1 MSAVPGAQAMERKEM
16 DLDPKS
22 IVVLVGTATM
32 AAAVAYRLM
41 PRSTDRL
48 RRDLELLRLARGAR
62 VNHHALQRHVDAQI
76 QEAYVRAGLSLKRK
90 LDIVFGEL
98 FFAAMLGTAVMALIG
113 VIIAFGA
120 RSVFPLDDVA
130 LGRMLTGF
138 AALGLLI
145 GLTGGTSEARKSL
158 DAAQK
163 EIRKRQQ
170 YALELEQTTL
180 GEA

>member
-1 MSAVPGAQAMERKEM
+1 M
-16 DLDPKS
+16 DLDPRS

-48 RRDLELLRLARGAR
+48 RRDLELLRLARGAK
-62 VNHHALQRHVDAQI
+62 VNHLALQRHVDAQI
-76 QEAYVRAGLSLKRK
+76 QETYVGTGLTLKRK

-113 VIIAFGA
+113 VVLAFGA

-130 LGRMLTGF
+130 LGRLLTGF
-138 AALGLLI
+138 AALGLVI

-163 EIRKRQQ
+163 EMRKRRQ

>member
-1 MSAVPGAQAMERKEM
+1 M

-22 IVVLVGTATM
+22 LVVLVGTATM

-48 RRDLELLRLARGAR
+48 RRDLELLRLARGTR
-62 VNHHALQRHVDAQI
+62 VNHLALQRHVDAQI
-76 QEAYVRAGLSLKRK
+76 QEAYLKAGLSLKRK

-98 FFAAMLGTAVMALIG
+98 FFAAMLSTAVMALVG
-113 VIIAFGA
+113 VAVAFGA
-120 RSVFPLDDVA
+120 RSLFALDDVA
-130 LGRMLTGF
+130 LGRVLAGF
-138 AALGLLI
+138 AALGLLL

-158 DAAQK
+158 DAAQR

-170 YALELEQTTL
+170 YAVELEQTTL
-180 GEA
+180 SGA

>member
-1 MSAVPGAQAMERKEM
+1 M

-48 RRDLELLRLARGAR
+48 RRDLELLRLARGTR
-62 VNHHALQRHVDAQI
+62 VNHVALQRHVDAQI
-76 QEAYVRAGLSLKRK
+76 EETYVRAGLGLKRK

-113 VIIAFGA
+113 VLVAFGA
-120 RSVFPLDDVA
+120 RSVITLDDVA

-138 AALGLLI
+138 ATLGLLL
-145 GLTGGTSEARKSL
+145 GLAGGMSEARKSL
-158 DAAQK
+158 DAAEK
-163 EIRKRQQ
+163 EIRKRRQ

-180 GEA
+180 LEA